1 MEVIS
6 VKFEPDFVIDM
17 EKIMKR
23 NRYATRAEFIR
34 EAIREKM
41 KQLEREEIELRLRM
55 VYGSSRRKT
64 SFKQVQKAREAAFA
78 DLEKAVKQ
86 FPQANKPD

>member
-6 VKFEPDFVIDM
+6 VKFEPVFIQDM
-17 EKIMKR
+17 EKIMRK

-41 KQLEREEIELRLRM
+41 KQLEKDEIELRLRM
-55 VYGSSRRKT
+55 VYGTSTRKT
-64 SFKQVQKAREAAFA
+64 SFKQLHKAREAAFA
-78 DLEKAVKQ
+78 DLERAIK
-86 FPQANKPD
+86 